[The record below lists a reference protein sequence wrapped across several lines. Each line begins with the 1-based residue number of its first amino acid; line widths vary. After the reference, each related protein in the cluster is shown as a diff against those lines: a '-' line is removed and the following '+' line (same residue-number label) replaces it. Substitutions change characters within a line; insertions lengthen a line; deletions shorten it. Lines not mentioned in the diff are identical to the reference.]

1 MSIRTVARCL
11 LACAVSLVILPV
23 FLVFIEEPSSADAS
37 ERKVAS
43 KAAKSTKSK
52 TKSTAKSSG
61 KGNFENGCRVQSP
74 QKSLERR
81 NYMVTGVI
89 DIKKQSAAVKYLAE
103 RYGHV
108 NDDVTRR
115 FNGKSALSSATAVR
129 FMGLPIT
136 VHSKI
141 APALACVEKRIQ
153 NTCAAKSP
161 YKPKAIGGFRGANT
175 YRGVEVSNHLF
186 GIALDIDPDRN
197 PCCGC
202 VDPWPN
208 HPKCKKASKSPY
220 DRADMPKC
228 WIQAFERYGFD
239 WLGHDK
245 LEDTMHFEFLGDP
258 DRITK

>member
-1 MSIRTVARCL
+1 MNLRGRAVRDASRVI
-11 LACAVSLVILPV
+11 LACAAALVVLPV
-23 FLVFIEEPSSADAS
+23 FPDDFSLADAREGKPAAKTQKAKSKNKSKGSSA
-37 ERKVAS
+37 R
-43 KAAKSTKSK
+43 
-52 TKSTAKSSG
+52 G
-61 KGNFENGCRVQSP
+61 GFENGCRVQSP

-81 NYMVTGVI
+81 HYMTNGVL
-89 DIKKQSAAVKYLAE
+89 DLKKQSAALRYLVE
-103 RYGHV
+103 HYGHV
-108 NDDVTRR
+108 NDDLTRK
-115 FNGKSALSSATAVR
+115 FNNKAAASNATTMH
-129 FMGLPIT
+129 FMGQSVS

-153 NTCAAKSP
+153 STCAAKFP

-186 GIALDIDPDRN
+186 GIAIDIDPDRN

-202 VDPWPN
+202 VAPWPS
-208 HPKCKKASKSPY
+208 HPKCKMAAKSPY
-220 DRADMPKC
+220 DRADMPRC

-258 DRITK
+258 DRIKK

>member
-1 MSIRTVARCL
+1 MSLHYVARGL
-11 LACAVSLVILPV
+11 FACALALVVLPV
-23 FLVFIEEPSSADAS
+23 FFVLIEGSSSADAS
-37 ERKVAS
+37 ERKSAS
-43 KAAKSTKSK
+43 KSAAKTTKSK
-52 TKSTAKSSG
+52 SKSPSKSSG
-61 KGNFENGCRVQSP
+61 KGNFEYGCRVQSP

-81 NYMVTGVI
+81 HYMATGVI

-115 FNGKSALSSATAVR
+115 LNGKAALLSASSVR
-129 FMGLPIT
+129 FMGLPIS

-153 NTCAAKSP
+153 TTCGKSP

-258 DRITK
+258 DRIKK